1 MSTSLLNGLAD
12 NACVM
17 HLIRHGA
24 TPPNLVV
31 PPIIQGAGINE
42 PLAPIGREQAAC
54 AGRALARTPLAAVY
68 SSPLLRAMETAE
80 AIAAPHGLAVVPVEG
95 LKEVEVGRWE
105 GLDWDVIQRDFPDE
119 YHHFRTDPAT
129 NGYPGGETLQ
139 GLLARVKSA
148 IEQLLVEHVGEQIA
162 VVAHSV
168 VNRVYM
174 GDLMGL
180 PLNRAYPIR
189 QDNCGINVVRW
200 REGRGKAITVNGVQ
214 HLHAASAA

>member
-1 MSTSLLNGLAD
+1 MADSLLNGITD
-12 NACVM
+12 DACLM
-17 HLIRHGA
+17 YLIRHGA
-24 TPPNLVV
+24 TPPNLVD

-42 PLAPIGREQAAC
+42 PLADIGRLQAAR
-54 AGRALARTPLAAVY
+54 AGEALKAAPLAAVY
-68 SSPLLRAMETAE
+68 ASPLLRAMETAE
-80 AIAAPHGLAVVPVEG
+80 AVATPHGLPVTQVEA

-105 GLDWDVIQRDFPDE
+105 GLSWDIIERDDPE
-119 YHHFRTDPAT
+119 AYQHFRSDPAV

-139 GLLARVKSA
+139 GLLERVKGA
-148 IEQLLVEHVGEQIA
+148 LELLLEQHVGEQIA

-174 GDLMGL
+174 GELLAL

-200 REGRGKAITVNGVQ
+200 RGGAAKAVTVNGVQ
-214 HLHAASAA
+214 HLH